1 MGVSLANEHYLSE
14 GPNALRGGWYV
25 NAREEGCQRGF
36 TEFQRIGK
44 IHQIE
49 EGWEMEGIEDVECLS
64 RSN

>member
-1 MGVSLANEHYLSE
+1 MSIICQKDLM
-14 GPNALRGGWYV
+14 PWGGGYV